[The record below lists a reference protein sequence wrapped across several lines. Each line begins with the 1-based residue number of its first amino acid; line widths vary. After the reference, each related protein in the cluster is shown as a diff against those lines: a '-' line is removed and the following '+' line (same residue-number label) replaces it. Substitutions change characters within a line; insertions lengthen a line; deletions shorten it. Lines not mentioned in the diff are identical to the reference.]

1 MRIISLHN
9 FQCQIFSSFLFNI
22 KPQSLVFSDLTYDCF
37 KIPAGALHVVAY
49 FFLIAKATVLFW
61 GLLFHMIHAFLR
73 AHTLC
78 DRPVSLQSCWF
89 LSFLTSHL
97 LLPTPIPLSFR
108 SSQAEDIKLNAL
120 KTRIFS
126 KKTPLHSNMHV
137 WCPYTAQRTGRR
149 FGRTISMCKE
159 LERFHPHEQESHTNI
174 NISDAIKNLC
184 YSLLSDQILWNHQC
198 L

>member
-22 KPQSLVFSDLTYDCF
+22 KPQSLVFSHLTYDCF

-73 AHTLC
+73 AHPLC

-89 LSFLTSHL
+89 LSFLTSRL
-97 LLPTPIPLSFR
+97 LLPTPIPLSFC

-126 KKTPLHSNMHV
+126 KKNPSSFKHACMVSLYSSEDRQEV
-137 WCPYTAQRTGRR
+137 WEDNFNVQKIGT
-149 FGRTISMCKE
+149 FS
-159 LERFHPHEQESHTNI
+159 S
-174 NISDAIKNLC
+174 S
-184 YSLLSDQILWNHQC
+184 
-198 L
+198 